1 MDRNARGAAPRDA
14 DRHSVVTDA
23 VDSEKAPSGGLF
35 ETAADP
41 EALDRAVAAA
51 APVAVERADL
61 AMVNSLEPSLREP
74 VFGLLSSLADNKYLL
89 GRRYAEW
96 CTGAPML
103 ESAVAAAAMAQDE
116 LGHARSFYP
125 LLRGFPHGLDATQM
139 EEKGWQERPTSAM
152 TCLGQPFSTW
162 FDFLAANLVVDTA
175 LTTLLSAAVDSSY
188 EPLRQ
193 RARKIQ
199 QEEAGHWVHG
209 VGWLRRLQSN
219 DAELSSALA
228 RVWDDAFTWFG
239 QSDDPVLTP
248 LVAATILNQTPDDL
262 RATLRNRLEPL
273 LSPTA
278 GSLFIPQLPWHRW
291 DPVARQLSP

>member
-1 MDRNARGAAPRDA
+1 VTTEDQAPN
-14 DRHSVVTDA
+14 T
-23 VDSEKAPSGGLF
+23 GLF

-51 APVAVERADL
+51 APLPVERADL
-61 AMVNSLEPSLREP
+61 ALVNTLQPSLREP
-74 VFGLLSSLADNKYLL
+74 VFGLLSSLADNKYVL

-125 LLRGFPHGLDATQM
+125 LLRGFPRGLDATQM
-139 EEKGWQERPTSAM
+139 EEKGWQLRPTSAM
-152 TCLGQPFSTW
+152 TCLDRRFGTW
-162 FDFLAANLVVDTA
+162 ADFLAANLVVDTA
-175 LTTLLSAAVDSSY
+175 LTTLLLAAIESPY

-209 VGWLRRLQSN
+209 AGWLRRLHPTDPSLG
-219 DAELSSALA
+219 AAIA
-228 RVWDDAFTWFG
+228 AVWDDAFTWFG
-239 QSDDPVLTP
+239 RSDDPVLAP
-248 LVAATILNQTPDDL
+248 LVEAGLISQTPDEL
-262 RATLRNRLEPL
+262 RATLRARLEPVL
-273 LSPTA
+273 DPAQLA
-278 GSLFIPQLPWHRW
+278 AVVARELPWHRW
-291 DPVARQLSP
+291 DANARRLASSVTS